1 MANSNKTRQTLVQL
15 STLGEY
21 KRKQKFE
28 LQHALSLLR
37 LPNTQ
42 WKLDD
47 DKFIFENNDIKRHK
61 SKGKDNPTESK

>member
-1 MANSNKTRQTLVQL
+1 MANSKKTRQTLVQL
-15 STLGEY
+15 STFGEY

-28 LQHALSLLR
+28 LPNALSLLR

-47 DKFIFENNDIKRHK
+47 DKFIFENNDIKRQT
-61 SKGKDNPTESK
+61 SKGKDRTTEGK

>member
-1 MANSNKTRQTLVQL
+1 MATPNKTRQTLVQL

-28 LQHALSLLR
+28 LPQALSLLR
-37 LPNTQ
+37 LSNTQ

-47 DKFIFENNDIKRHK
+47 DKFIFENNDIKRPK
-61 SKGKDNPTESK
+61 SKGKDKPTESK

>member
-1 MANSNKTRQTLVQL
+1 MVTLKKTHQTLVQL

-28 LQHALSLLR
+28 LPQALSLLR

-47 DKFIFENNDIKRHK
+47 DKFIFDNNDIKRPK
-61 SKGKDNPTESK
+61 SKGKDKRTESK